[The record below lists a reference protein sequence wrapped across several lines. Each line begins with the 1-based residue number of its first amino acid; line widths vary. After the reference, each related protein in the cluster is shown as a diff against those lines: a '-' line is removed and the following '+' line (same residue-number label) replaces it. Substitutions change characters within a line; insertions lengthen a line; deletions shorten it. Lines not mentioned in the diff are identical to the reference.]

1 MILPGGVHPSVLFGN
16 HVLWAPIVTWFLVQV
31 WKLISH
37 LIFDRK
43 FEIQM
48 LWAPGGMPSSHSA
61 LVSALAMSVG
71 LNEGFGSTG
80 FAIATVLAMIVMY
93 DAAGIRQAAGK
104 HAQMI
109 NRILDELLSGAP
121 ITEERLREIL
131 GHTPFQVAIG
141 CLVGLLG
148 GWLFNL

>member
-1 MILPGGVHPSVLFGN
+1 MPGAVHPSVLIGN
-16 HVLWAPIVTWFLVQV
+16 RVLWAPIVTWFLVQV
-31 WKLISH
+31 WKFISH

-43 FEIQM
+43 FEVQM

-71 LNEGFGSTG
+71 LNEGFGSTD

-104 HAQMI
+104 HAKMI

-148 GWLFNL
+148 GWLLNL

>member
-1 MILPGGVHPSVLFGN
+1 MKQISVQAGDLFSN
-16 HVLWAPIVTWFLVQV
+16 RTLWAPILTWFLVQI
-31 WKLISH
+31 WKFLS
-37 LIFDRK
+37 LAW
-43 FEIQM
+43 FEHKVDWQM

-61 LVSALAMSVG
+61 LVSALVISVG
-71 LNEGFGSTG
+71 INSGLGSTA
-80 FAIATVLAMIVMY
+80 FAIAVVLAMIVMY

-121 ITEERLREIL
+121 WTEERLREIL
-131 GHTPFQVAIG
+131 GHTPFQVIVG